1 MRDEKPTWF
10 WVLTASFIL
19 AWSVA
24 GTLSII
30 FILNGSV
37 YLGEAVIIATTI
49 ILVIV
54 YFVTD
59 WMIERK

>member
-1 MRDEKPTWF
+1 MRNEKPTWF

-37 YLGEAVIIATTI
+37 YMGEAVIIIATV
-49 ILVIV
+49 ILVII
-54 YFVTD
+54 YYVTD
-59 WMIERK
+59 WLISRK